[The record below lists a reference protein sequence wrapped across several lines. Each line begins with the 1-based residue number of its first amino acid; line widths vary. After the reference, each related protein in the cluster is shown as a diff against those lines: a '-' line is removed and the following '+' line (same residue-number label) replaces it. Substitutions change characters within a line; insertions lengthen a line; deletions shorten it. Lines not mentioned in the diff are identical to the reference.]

1 MSELTEIAVVILK
14 HLSDALL
21 SASYELS
28 KSKKSD
34 AIIASSKT
42 EEAIL
47 NVGVHV
53 MFQLKNGKKYGAT
66 VNKID
71 GDRLEV
77 ENKVLDKSWTISTSD
92 VIEISKGDFYY

>member
-34 AIIASSKT
+34 SIIASTFIENPKIETLKT
-42 EEAIL
+42 GDHVLFSVKNRRYWGTITLINGDKVELQNRVLQRSWVIASNQIL
-47 NVGVHV
+47 
-53 MFQLKNGKKYGAT
+53 L
-66 VNKID
+66 
-71 GDRLEV
+71 LEP
-77 ENKVLDKSWTISTSD
+77 E
-92 VIEISKGDFYY
+92 